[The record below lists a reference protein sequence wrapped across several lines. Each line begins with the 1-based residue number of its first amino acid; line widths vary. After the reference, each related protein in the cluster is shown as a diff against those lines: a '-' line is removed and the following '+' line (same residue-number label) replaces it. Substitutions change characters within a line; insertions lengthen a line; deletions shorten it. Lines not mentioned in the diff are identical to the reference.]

1 MVKKH
6 IRKASKKISAK
17 KKNKSKTLKRNI
29 NHAEKYYQLNQ
40 GWPYLDDL
48 KNLVLKISP
57 PSFPK
62 IERGLVRIGKIKLAI
77 ITGTFLNI
85 SDARADIMVV
95 GDDIDFKKF
104 ISFIKTVEEELGTE
118 LRYVILGTD
127 EFKYRYGMFDR
138 FVHDILEYPHRKVID
153 KLKIKN

>member
-48 KNLVLKISP
+48 KNLVFKNISAI
-57 PSFPK
+57 FPK
-62 IERGLVRIGKIKLAI
+62 IERGLV
-77 ITGTFLNI
+77 
-85 SDARADIMVV
+85 
-95 GDDIDFKKF
+95 
-104 ISFIKTVEEELGTE
+104 
-118 LRYVILGTD
+118 
-127 EFKYRYGMFDR
+127 
-138 FVHDILEYPHRKVID
+138 
-153 KLKIKN
+153 